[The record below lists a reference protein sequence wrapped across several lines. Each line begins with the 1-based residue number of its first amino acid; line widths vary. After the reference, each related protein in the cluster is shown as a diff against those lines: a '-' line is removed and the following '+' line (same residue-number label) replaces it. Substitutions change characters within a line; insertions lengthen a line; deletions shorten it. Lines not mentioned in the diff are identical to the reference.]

1 MLDGL
6 PVVLAFSAGLVAT
19 VNPCGFAML
28 PAYLSFFV
36 GLGDDAPST
45 RGVALTQALRVGA
58 TVAVG
63 FLAVFGAAWLLLAFG
78 VRVVIDVVPWTA
90 LVVGVGVA
98 GLGGWL
104 LAGRE
109 LPVRLP
115 APGRAGDGRSTG
127 AVFVFGVGYAVAS
140 LSCTLPVFLTLV
152 VGTATQQD
160 VGSALALFGV
170 YAVGMALPL
179 LAVTVGLAMGRDS
192 LARHVR
198 RLAPYVSRLA
208 GGLLLAAGTYIVAFW
223 VTELAGVS
231 AGPLDGVIGG
241 VERLSGELSTTL
253 SEQPAVVG
261 GVSAAVVAMA
271 ASGRWWARRRAR
283 GNRVRK
289 APAPAASSASDP
301 AEDQ

>member
-1 MLDGL
+1 MLEGL

-36 GLGDDAPST
+36 GLGDDAPVT
-45 RGVALTQALRVGA
+45 RGVALTQALRVGS

-78 VRVVIDVVPWTA
+78 VRAVIDVVPWA
-90 LVVGVGVA
+90 AVVVGAGVA
-98 GLGGWL
+98 GLGAWL

-109 LPVRLP
+109 LPIRLP
-115 APGRAGDGRSTG
+115 APGRAGEGRSTG
-127 AVFVFGVGYAVAS
+127 AVLVFGIGYAVAS

-179 LAVTVGLAMGRDS
+179 LAVTVGLAVGRDA
-192 LARHVR
+192 LVRRVR
-198 RLAPYVSRLA
+198 RLAPYVSRVA
-208 GGLLLAAGTYIVAFW
+208 GALLLAAGVYIVVFW
-223 VTELAGVS
+223 VTELAGAS
-231 AGPLDGVIGG
+231 AGPLEGVIGG
-241 VERLSGELSTTL
+241 VERLSGELSTIL
-253 SEQPAVVG
+253 SEQPAAAG
-261 GVSAAVVAMA
+261 GVSAAVVAVA
-271 ASGRWWARRRAR
+271 ALGTWWRRRR
-283 GNRVRK
+283 GRDDRVRG
-289 APAPAASSASDP
+289 APAPVASSTLDP
-301 AEDQ
+301 ADDQ

>member
-36 GLGDDAPST
+36 GLGDDAPAT
-45 RGVALTQALRVGA
+45 RGVAMTQALRVGS

-78 VRVVIDVVPWTA
+78 VRAVIDVVPWTA

-98 GLGGWL
+98 GMGGWL

-115 APGRAGDGRSTG
+115 APGRAGDGRSIG
-127 AVFVFGVGYAVAS
+127 AVLVFGVGYAIAS

-192 LARHVR
+192 LTRHVR

-223 VTELAGVS
+223 ATELAGVS

-241 VERLSGELSTTL
+241 VEGLSGELSTTL

-271 ASGRWWARRRAR
+271 AVGRWWARRRGHR
-283 GNRVRK
+283 DRVWDTP
-289 APAPAASSASDP
+289 PAAASSAGDSTD
-301 AEDQ
+301 DQ

>member
-1 MLDGL
+1 MLEGL

-36 GLGDDAPST
+36 GLGDDAPAT
-45 RGVALTQALRVGA
+45 RGVALAQALRVGS

-78 VRVVIDVVPWTA
+78 VRAVIDVVPWAA

-98 GLGGWL
+98 ALGGWL

-127 AVFVFGVGYAVAS
+127 AVLTFGIGYAVAS

-179 LAVTVGLAMGRDS
+179 LAVTVGLAVGRDS
-192 LARHVR
+192 LARRVR

-208 GGLLLAAGTYIVAFW
+208 GGLLLAAGAYIVAFW

-253 SEQPAVVG
+253 SEQPAAVG
-261 GVSAAVVAMA
+261 GVSVAVVAVA
-271 ASGRWWARRRAR
+271 ALGTWWVRRRGR
-283 GNRVRK
+283 GDRVRE
-289 APAPAASSASDP
+289 APAPAGSSAPDP
-301 AEDQ
+301 ADDQ

>member
-1 MLDGL
+1 MLEGL

-36 GLGDDAPST
+36 GLGDDAPAT
-45 RGVALTQALRVGA
+45 WGVALAQALRVGA

-78 VRVVIDVVPWTA
+78 VRAVIDVVPWVA
-90 LVVGVGVA
+90 LVVGAGVA

-115 APGRAGDGRSTG
+115 APGRASDGRSTG
-127 AVFVFGVGYAVAS
+127 AVLTFGIGYAVAS

-179 LAVTVGLAMGRDS
+179 LAVTVGLAVGRDS

-198 RLAPYVSRLA
+198 RLAPYVSRVA
-208 GGLLLAAGTYIVAFW
+208 GGLLLAAGAYIVAFW

-241 VERLSGELSTTL
+241 VEGLSGELSTTL
-253 SEQPAVVG
+253 SEQPAAVG
-261 GVSAAVVAMA
+261 GVSAAVVGVA
-271 ASGRWWARRRAR
+271 ALGTWWVRRRGR
-283 GNRVRK
+283 GDRMRET
-289 APAPAASSASDP
+289 PEPAASSTRDAAD
-301 AEDQ
+301 DQ